1 MPAVR
6 KVCLLIASLSVLLA
20 PTLGLCQLNTNA
32 PWPMFHHDLRHTG
45 KTPNFG
51 TQIGKL
57 KWRVKTA
64 GPVTSSPVIDENGI
78 IYVGSADNN
87 IYAINGETGG
97 IEWKYK
103 TGGPINHSSP
113 AIDIDGTV
121 YIGSYDGYLYAFNTA
136 TIDPDNS
143 STWVYKWR
151 FLTDG
156 PGAIASS
163 PAIAPDGSVLFGCA
177 DGKVYAVNPNG
188 TLKWKNDIGMIM
200 TSSPAIDIANSQVYI
215 GTTVP
220 PVFYTLDLQTGAV
233 VWSYDLLCGGVYS
246 SPAIASNRSIIFSN
260 FTTYYSANTCMNSM
274 KFQIYNFSPT
284 GSISEDMT
292 ETAPNWKLDLKNDIY
307 TTPAILEDNTFF
319 VGSGS
324 VFYRINQDGQI
335 YFAQSID
342 GQRIESSAAID
353 GAKFIYVG
361 TNGGRFYCLNADRP
375 EPQTTIVW
383 QYPPKD
389 QPALAASILSSPAIG
404 NDARHSIYV
413 GGSDNSVYAFY
424 DGIRISGKVKLVE
437 DVGDAIQKTP
447 LSAVKITLM
456 GENLTEEKITL
467 TDPDGFY
474 EFAGLENGTYTII
487 PERQGYIFNPETL
500 SVTIKDQDINTANF
514 EAFSGFTISGTIRDK
529 NGQPMSGVSIAI
541 DGLKSSEETTL
552 TDGAGFYK
560 FTGLGFDTF
569 TITPFYEGYGFT
581 PPFQEVTIASTDTD
595 KNKPDINFTGS
606 PGFQISGK
614 VSDIDGQGLQG
625 VTITMAGGPQNI
637 SLQTQTNQD
646 GAYSFVELQS
656 GTYTITP
663 SFGSYHFNPLS
674 KTITIAFASVFNVDF
689 VAAIGANISGYVLEG
704 STPLKDVTVNLIN
717 STTKQIVQTA
727 NTDTTGFYVF
737 LGVLDG
743 SYEVKPLFAGY
754 GFDPAAASVI
764 IRNTDITNVNFR
776 AVKGLYIT
784 GSVSNLLN
792 MPLKD
797 VTLELTN
804 SACNSSCTANTNAS
818 GYYSF
823 TGLEPDIYTVTVSTP
838 GYLSFPSSRVVDLA
852 SEGKDNINFKM
863 YPTCPMVLMNI
874 PFYGGKGTIVNIF
887 GINFGLTEPS
897 ESLVADFN
905 GTTVPAG
912 VYFGT
917 SDVSTWVKAEVLFW
931 SPVKILVKAPPANG
945 FGIARVWVVND
956 KGCIYVNPAL
966 TNFFFYG
973 F

>member
-20 PTLGLCQLNTNA
+20 PALGLCQLNTNA

-45 KTPNFG
+45 KTPSFG

-57 KWRVKTA
+57 KWRVVTA
-64 GPVTSSPVIDENGI
+64 GPVTSSPAIDENGI

-87 IYAINGETGG
+87 IYAINGETGV

-163 PAIAPDGSVLFGCA
+163 PAIAPDGSVIFGCA

-200 TSSPAIDIANSQVYI
+200 TSSSAIDTANSQVYI

-246 SPAIASNRSIIFSN
+246 SAAIASNRSVIFSN
-260 FTTYYSANTCMNSM
+260 FTTYYSANTCLNSM

-284 GSISEDMT
+284 GGITPDIT

-307 TTPAILEDNTFF
+307 TTPAILEDNNFF

-383 QYPPKD
+383 QYPPND

-424 DGIRISGKVKLVE
+424 DGIRISGTVKLVE
-437 DVGDAIQKTP
+437 DVGVAIQKTP
-447 LSAVKITLM
+447 LPAVKITLT
-456 GENLTEEKITL
+456 GENLAEEKITF

-474 EFAGLENGTYTII
+474 EFAGLENGTYKIL

-500 SVTIKDQDINTANF
+500 SVTVKDQDINNANF

-552 TDGAGFYK
+552 TDGTGFYK

-606 PGFQISGK
+606 LGFQISGK

-625 VTITMAGGPQNI
+625 VTITMTGGPQNI

-663 SFGSYHFNPLS
+663 SLGSYDFNPVS
-674 KTITIAFASVFNVDF
+674 KTITIASASVFNVDF

-704 STPLKDVTVNLIN
+704 STPLKDVTVNLITA
-717 STTKQIVQTA
+717 TTKQIVQTA

-754 GFDPAAASVI
+754 GFDPAGASVI
-764 IRNTDITNVNFR
+764 IRNTDVTDVNFR

-784 GSVSNLLN
+784 GTVSNLLN

-823 TGLEPDIYTVTVSTP
+823 LGLEPDIYTVTVSTP
-838 GYLSFPSSRVVDLA
+838 GYLSFPSSQVVDLA

-863 YPTCPMVLMNI
+863 YPTCPMVLVNI

-887 GINFGLTEPS
+887 GINFGMTEPS

-931 SPVKILVKAPPANG
+931 SPVKILVKAPAASG
-945 FGIARVWVVND
+945 FGIARVWVIND

-966 TNFFFYG
+966 TNFFVYG